1 MQHNQTFQ
9 YSKKSQK
16 NLDKKARNE
25 RNISNDFNWKLYVKL
40 ISHPQVQNNISAYDH
55 YNKIGKK
62 NPAIYHYYW
71 RKVYRSPN
79 ELSTETYKKYLS

>member
-40 ISHPQVQNNISAYDH
+40 ISHP
-55 YNKIGKK
+55 
-62 NPAIYHYYW
+62 
-71 RKVYRSPN
+71 
-79 ELSTETYKKYLS
+79 L